1 MLELAQ
7 SIARLTAQ
15 RSRVALDRAALDLV
29 AQFVPGARIEMLRC
43 VGPAEDLRLLLAGRA
58 ADGVVRNLSM
68 SCGAVEDLP
77 SLKSEPLYQRALR
90 QREPLRDG
98 SCGRH
103 VFPLDL
109 ESGSAVL
116 IDLHVAKPMN
126 GEQSALIQTLL
137 GIYRNQIALL
147 DYGQTDAL
155 TGLLNRKTYDAVFY
169 EAARVTEAGDERPP
183 GEPERRAASQHR
195 WIGVVDID
203 HFKRVNDN
211 HGHLIGDELLLLVS
225 QLMRSSFRFDDTLY
239 RFGGEEFVILLR
251 APARDH
257 ARIAFE
263 RFRKRLASHDF
274 PRVGSVTASI
284 GFTEI
289 RDLDLPSSA
298 FERADQAVYFAKESG
313 RNQSR
318 CFEDLLDRGD
328 LDVRDHVGEVEL
340 F

>member
-1 MLELAQ
+1 M
-7 SIARLTAQ
+7 
-15 RSRVALDRAALDLV
+15 
-29 AQFVPGARIEMLRC
+29 
-43 VGPAEDLRLLLAGRA
+43 
-58 ADGVVRNLSM
+58 
-68 SCGAVEDLP
+68 
-77 SLKSEPLYQRALR
+77 
-90 QREPLRDG
+90 
-98 SCGRH
+98 
-103 VFPLDL
+103 
-109 ESGSAVL
+109 
-116 IDLHVAKPMN
+116 
-126 GEQSALIQTLL
+126 
-137 GIYRNQIALL
+137 
-147 DYGQTDAL
+147 
-155 TGLLNRKTYDAVFY
+155 
-169 EAARVTEAGDERPP
+169 
-183 GEPERRAASQHR
+183 
-195 WIGVVDID
+195 VDID